1 MRVASPGLPVAPTAA
16 KDSARRVRTAAV
28 SPGVMTS
35 GLRPRP
41 GARATTRAS
50 TGVAAGLVSAR
61 AMRAVGVCVMG
72 GTLFAERGACP
83 QSTHYGRRVTET
95 ALQTTPLHSRHLA
108 LGAKTADFGG
118 WDMPIEY
125 AGVVAEHTAVRTSVG
140 VFDVSHMGKLAVYG
154 PGAAAFLNSVLAN
167 DLDRIEAG
175 QAQYSML
182 CNDAGGVIDDLIV
195 YRWSDDGVFV
205 IPNAA
210 NAASVV
216 AVLQDAA
223 PDGIVLDDQHL
234 THGIIAVQGPRSA
247 EVLAALG
254 FPVDHDYM
262 SMAMTRFGDAPVVV
276 CRTGYT
282 GEHGYEL
289 VAPNTVLGDL
299 WDAVV
304 AQAGAVGGGPA
315 GLGARDTLRTE
326 MGYPLH
332 GQDISPTITPVEAML
347 GWAVGWDKPAFAGRD
362 ALVAQR
368 EAGPDRRLRGLL
380 ALERGIPRP
389 HMAVHRDGLDGPVVG
404 EVTSGT
410 FSPTLKQGIAL
421 ALLDAAVA
429 VDDEVVVDVRGR
441 PARFVVVKP
450 PFVEPSTR

>member
-1 MRVASPGLPVAPTAA
+1 MTDAPL
-16 KDSARRVRTAAV
+16 K
-28 SPGVMTS
+28 
-35 GLRPRP
+35 
-41 GARATTRAS
+41 
-50 TGVAAGLVSAR
+50 
-61 AMRAVGVCVMG
+61 
-72 GTLFAERGACP
+72 
-83 QSTHYGRRVTET
+83 Q
-95 ALQTTPLHSRHLA
+95 TPLHSRHVA
-108 LGAKTADFGG
+108 AGAKTADFGG

-125 AGVVAEHTAVRTSVG
+125 DGVVAEHTAVRTAVG
-140 VFDVSHMGKLAVYG
+140 VFDVSHMGKLAVHG
-154 PGAAAFLNSVLAN
+154 PGATAFLNSVLAN
-167 DLDRIEAG
+167 DLDRIVDG

-205 IPNAA
+205 IPNAS

-216 AVLQDAA
+216 AALRAAA
-223 PDGIVLDDQHL
+223 PTGIVIDDQHL
-234 THGIIAVQGPRSA
+234 THGIIAVQGPRST
-247 EVLAALG
+247 EVLSALG
-254 FPVDHDYM
+254 LPVDHDYM
-262 SMAMTRFGDAPVVV
+262 SMAMARFADAPVVV

-289 VAPNTVLGDL
+289 VAPNEVLGDL

-304 AQAGAVGGGPA
+304 AQASAQGGGAA

-332 GQDISPTITPVEAML
+332 GQDISPTITPVEALL

-368 EAGPDRRLRGLL
+368 AAGPARRLRGLL
-380 ALERGIPRP
+380 ALDRGIPRP
-389 HMAVHRDGLDGPVVG
+389 HMSVHAESLDGPVIG

-410 FSPTLKQGIAL
+410 FSPTLKQGIGL
-421 ALLDAAVA
+421 ALLDASIA

-441 PARFVVVKP
+441 ASRFRVVKP

>member
-1 MRVASPGLPVAPTAA
+1 
-16 KDSARRVRTAAV
+16 
-28 SPGVMTS
+28 MTD
-35 GLRPRP
+35 LK
-41 GARATTRAS
+41 
-50 TGVAAGLVSAR
+50 
-61 AMRAVGVCVMG
+61 
-72 GTLFAERGACP
+72 
-83 QSTHYGRRVTET
+83 
-95 ALQTTPLHSRHLA
+95 TTPLHSRHLA
-108 LGAKTADFGG
+108 AGAKTADFGG

-140 VFDVSHMGKLAVYG
+140 VFDVSHMGKLAVHG
-154 PGAAAFLNSVLAN
+154 PAAVDFLNSLLAN
-167 DLDRIEAG
+167 DLDRIQDG

-182 CNDAGGVIDDLIV
+182 CNEAGGVIDDLIV

-210 NAASVV
+210 NASSVV
-216 AVLQDAA
+216 AVLGAAA
-223 PDGIVLDDQHL
+223 PAGITIDDQHL

-254 FPVDHDYM
+254 LPVDHDYM
-262 SMAMTRFGDAPVVV
+262 SMAMARFADAPVVV

-289 VAPNTVLGDL
+289 VAPNAVLGDL

-304 AQAGAVGGGPA
+304 EQAALAGGGPA

-332 GQDISPTITPVEAML
+332 GQDISPTITPVEAMI
-347 GWAVGWDKPAFAGRD
+347 GWAVGWDKPEFAGRE
-362 ALVAQR
+362 ALVALR
-368 EAGPDRRLRGLL
+368 AAGPRRRLRGLL
-380 ALERGIPRP
+380 ALDRGIPRP
-389 HMAVHRDGLDGPVVG
+389 HMAVHRDALDGEVIG

-421 ALLDAAVA
+421 ALLDVSVA
-429 VDDEVVVDVRGR
+429 IDDEVVVDVRGR
-441 PARFVVVKP
+441 ASRFRVVKP
-450 PFVEPSTR
+450 PFVQPSTR